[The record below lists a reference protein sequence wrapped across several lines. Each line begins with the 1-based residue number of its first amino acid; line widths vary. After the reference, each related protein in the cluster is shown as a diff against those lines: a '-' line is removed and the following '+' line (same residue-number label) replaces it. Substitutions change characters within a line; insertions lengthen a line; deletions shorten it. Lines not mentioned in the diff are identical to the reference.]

1 MTQDL
6 FQRGLD
12 NFRQGNYTEA
22 INIFNQVLVIYPDWA
37 IVYYRRGLAK
47 FDLGDWQGAIADYGE
62 ALSHGDGDNLGEVY
76 LARAMAYL
84 AIGDLVA
91 SLTDGKKFIEINP
104 DQPAGYK
111 LLASIYRRQNQADLA
126 VQSWKKAAELYL
138 KLADKEN
145 CRFCLD
151 QIKALSVKPLQ
162 NQVSVQNSQHSQ
174 NLPTAPNAEPM
185 ITVEK
190 YLLGILRKFDRGDR
204 TGAIFD
210 LNWLLKADPQDGQA
224 YCYRGILQNK
234 QGDNWA
240 ALQDLTR
247 ALQLNSHNVIAYR
260 YRGTVR
266 SQVGD
271 LAGAIADLNTA
282 INLQPE
288 QPSLYVN
295 RGNIYREA
303 GNIEL
308 GFADY
313 QKAIDLNPD
322 EGFAYYNRAI
332 FYARLE
338 EINRAIADYQTAIR
352 IFGEKGAWQNY
363 QKALESLQKIQPSS
377 SISHNSAKTQANTI
391 NQVYEKLRQKLFR
404 LVGGQWEIAESLIS
418 QCKYLFP
425 GRSEQWYLEKVI
437 GDIEK

>member
-1 MTQDL
+1 TD
-6 FQRGLD
+6 
-12 NFRQGNYTEA
+12 
-22 INIFNQVLVIYPDWA
+22 
-37 IVYYRRGLAK
+37 AK
-47 FDLGDWQGAIADYGE
+47 KL
-62 ALSHGDGDNLGEVY
+62 
-76 LARAMAYL
+76 
-84 AIGDLVA
+84 
-91 SLTDGKKFIEINP
+91 IEINP

-111 LLASIYRRQNQADLA
+111 LLASIYRRQNQVDLA
-126 VQSWKKAAELYL
+126 IQSWKKAAELYL

-145 CRFCLD
+145 CRFCLE
-151 QIKALSVKPLQ
+151 QIKALSVKPFQ
-162 NQVSVQNSQHSQ
+162 NQVSGQNI
-174 NLPTAPNAEPM
+174 PNQPNIPNTQPL

-266 SQVGD
+266 SQLGD
-271 LAGAIADLNTA
+271 LAGAIADLDTA

-313 QKAIDLNPD
+313 QKAIALNPD

-352 IFGEKGAWQNY
+352 IFAEQGAWQNY
-363 QKALESLQKIQPSS
+363 QKALESLQKIQPNS
-377 SISHNSAKTQANTI
+377 SISHNSAKTQTNTI

>member
-6 FQRGLD
+6 FQQGLE
-12 NFRQGNYTEA
+12 NFRQRNYTEA
-22 INIFNQVLVIYPDWA
+22 INIFNQVLVIYPDWGM
-37 IVYYRRGLAK
+37 VYYQRGLAK

-62 ALSHGDGDNLGEVY
+62 ALLHGNEDHWGEVY

-84 AIGDLVA
+84 AIGDLA
-91 SLTDGKKFIEINP
+91 TSLTDGKKLIEINP
-104 DQPAGYK
+104 DLPAGYK

-138 KLADKEN
+138 QLADKEN

-151 QIKALSVKPLQ
+151 QIKVLSGQSLA
-162 NQVSVQNSQHSQ
+162 NQVSVSNSQNPPSTQ
-174 NLPTAPNAEPM
+174 NTQPL

-247 ALQLNSHNVIAYR
+247 ALQLNPQNVIAYR

-271 LAGAIADLNTA
+271 LAGAIADLDTA

-288 QPSLYVN
+288 QSSLFVN

-303 GNIEL
+303 GNIERAL
-308 GFADY
+308 ADY
-313 QKAIDLNPD
+313 QQAINLNPD
-322 EGFAYYNRAI
+322 EGSAYYNRAI
-332 FYARLE
+332 LYARLE
-338 EINRAIADYQTAIR
+338 EIHRAIADYQTAIR
-352 IFGEKGAWQNY
+352 IFGEQGAWQNY
-363 QKALESLQKIQPSS
+363 QKTLESLQKIQPSS
-377 SISHNSAKTQANTI
+377 SFSPNSVTKTQANTV